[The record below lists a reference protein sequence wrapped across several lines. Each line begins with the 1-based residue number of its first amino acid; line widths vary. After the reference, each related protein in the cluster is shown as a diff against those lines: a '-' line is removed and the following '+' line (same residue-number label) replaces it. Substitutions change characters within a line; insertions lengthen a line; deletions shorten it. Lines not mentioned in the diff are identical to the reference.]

1 MGYAIVV
8 VGTSWGGL
16 SAVREL
22 VRALPRAFSLPIVV
36 VQHRHPDSDH
46 LLSTLLQDS
55 TPLPVSEVEDKA
67 PIVPGGVYLAPADYH
82 LLVEDGHFSLS
93 MDEPVQYS
101 RPSID
106 VAFASVAD
114 VYGRRAAGVVLTG
127 ANADGARGLRRI
139 VDRGGLGFV
148 QTPGTAES
156 PTMPAAAIQA
166 VPEARVMTIA
176 EIGAA
181 LGTLPAQVAEPAAAV
196 RVPRIADRDRRR
208 GDRAP
213 DAR

>member
-1 MGYAIVV
+1 MAYAIVV

-22 VRALPRAFSLPIVV
+22 VRALPRSFTLPLVV

-55 TPLPVSEVEDKA
+55 TPLPVSEVEDKT
-67 PIVPGGVYLAPADYH
+67 PILPGGVYLAPADYH

-127 ANADGARGLRRI
+127 ANADGARGLWRI

-148 QTPGTAES
+148 QTPATAES
-156 PTMPAAAIQA
+156 PAMPTAAMNA
-166 VPEARVMTIA
+166 VPEARVATIA

-181 LGTLPAQVAEPAAAV
+181 LGMLPMHRIDSAVAARATRSGDA
-196 RVPRIADRDRRR
+196 R